1 MLLLKAAVDGLQ
13 AATNLLGRIN
23 AAVLALGRG
32 IGVAC
37 VASMVVIIL
46 VQVWWRYV
54 LGNALPWTEEAARFL
69 MLWMTGLM
77 APTAFRRGGFVAI
90 DMVLGYLPRRLG
102 ALINLASLSIAFIVI
117 WVGFHLGWA
126 ETMGIGGRFTMSAL
140 QVPTSW
146 DFSVWMKVPRAWMM
160 ASLSVGVTLMLSVV
174 IELIA
179 RTVLQLLGQGQGLIV
194 IAQPEGFGAE

>member
-1 MLLLKAAVDGLQ
+1 MLLFKAATDGLQ

-32 IGVAC
+32 LGVLC
-37 VASMVVIIL
+37 VAAMVVIIL

-54 LGNALPWTEEAARFL
+54 LGNALPWSEEAARFL

-90 DMVLGYLPRRLG
+90 DMVLGYLPPRLG
-102 ALINLASLSIAFIVI
+102 ALINLASLSVAFVVI

-126 ETMGIGGRFTMSAL
+126 ETMGIGGRFSMSAL
-140 QVPTSW
+140 QVPLSW

-160 ASLSVGVTLMLSVV
+160 ASLAVGVTLMLSVV